1 MSTMEQ
7 TAKSRMIELMER
19 LQETEQARE
28 TLAKEL
34 YDQSTAGNLPIN
46 AKLNRVIHAIATTM
60 TLPADSWLVG
70 QTAAA
75 VMRAMRDPALEQKP

>member
-1 MSTMEQ
+1 MSISEQ
-7 TAKSRMIELMER
+7 KAKLRMIDLMER
-19 LQETEQARE
+19 LAETEQARE

-34 YDQSTAGNLPIN
+34 YNESKTENPPIN
-46 AKLNRVIHAIATTM
+46 ATLNRVIHAIATTM

-75 VMRAMRDPALEQKP
+75 VMRAVRDPALEQKP